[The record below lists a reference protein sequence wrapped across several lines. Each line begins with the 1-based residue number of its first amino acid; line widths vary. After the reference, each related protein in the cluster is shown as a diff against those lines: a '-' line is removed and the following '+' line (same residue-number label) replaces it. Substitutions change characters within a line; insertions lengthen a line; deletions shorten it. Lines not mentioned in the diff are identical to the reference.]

1 MRSGFFRRDWP
12 ACVLLTL
19 LCLALYLPGLTTIP
33 PVDRDEPRFAQATK
47 QMLEGGDFIRPRFQ
61 TDNRFNKP
69 IGIYW
74 LQAAAV
80 SVTRQQSRPA
90 IWAYRL
96 PSVLGACAAVL
107 LTYWIGCQ
115 LFNRSVAALGA
126 AFLASSALL
135 VVEAHLAT
143 TDAVLLAC
151 VVAAQG
157 CLAALYT
164 AAQRGSPGGARH
176 AAGFWLAQGLGIL
189 IKGPIVPLVSGL
201 TLGALLLVD
210 RRTTTR
216 MLAGLRP
223 VWGVPLTLVV
233 ILPWMVAVGLA
244 TQWTFYREWISGDL
258 LPKIVSGQELHGAPP
273 GSYLLLLAATFW
285 PGSLAMGLGIVQG
298 FRHREQC
305 AERFCL
311 AWLIPTWLFFEVMP
325 TKLPH
330 YVLPTYP
337 ALALLVACAVY
348 DLAASR
354 SPTLRSGVVRTGFL
368 LWGLLTLAAGA
379 AIIAAA
385 MILGDGID
393 FPVAS
398 AALAA
403 AVIGIVCVRLC
414 WTAQLVRA
422 SWVAV
427 VGSVALFAPLLQWV
441 LPDLQALWLSPAAAA
456 AMAQQTGVDG
466 SRPLVAVGYYEPSL
480 VFLAGAN
487 LALVEPQR
495 AVAFLKE
502 RSGGLVLVSDDMQP
516 AFTQAA
522 SEMGVRVREVWSVDG
537 VNYSKGQRTQLHLFE
552 RLQSADS
559 LR

>member
-1 MRSGFFRRDWP
+1 MRSGVFGRDWP

-33 PVDRDEPRFAQATK
+33 PIDRDEPRFAQATK

-61 TDNRFNKP
+61 TENRFNKP

-80 SVTRQQSRPA
+80 LVTRQQGRAA

-107 LTYWIGCQ
+107 LTYWVGCQ
-115 LFNRSVAALGA
+115 LFNRSAAALGA

-157 CLAALYT
+157 CLAVLYT

-176 AAGFWLAQGLGIL
+176 AAGFWLAQGLGVL

-201 TLGALLLVD
+201 TLGALLFVD

-216 MLAGLRP
+216 VLAGLRP

-285 PGSLAMGLGIVQG
+285 PGSLAIGLGVVQG
-298 FRHREQC
+298 FRHRGQC

-311 AWLIPTWLFFEVMP
+311 AWLIPTWLVFEVMP

-337 ALALLVACAVY
+337 ALALLVACAVC

-354 SPTLRSGVVRTGFL
+354 SLTLRRGVVRTGFL

-379 AIIAAA
+379 AIIAAG
-385 MILGDGID
+385 MFLGDGID

-403 AVIGIVCVRLC
+403 AVIGVFCVRLC

-441 LPDLQALWLSPAAAA
+441 LPDLRALWLSPAAAA
-456 AMAQQTGVDG
+456 AMAQQAGVDG

-495 AVAFLKE
+495 AVVFLKQ
-502 RSGGLVLVSDDMQP
+502 SGGGLVLVSDDMQP

-522 SEMGVRVREVWSVDG
+522 SEMGIRVREVWSADG
-537 VNYSKGQRTQLHLFE
+537 FNYSKGQRTQLRLF
-552 RLQSADS
+552 RQRQSPDPS
-559 LR
+559 E